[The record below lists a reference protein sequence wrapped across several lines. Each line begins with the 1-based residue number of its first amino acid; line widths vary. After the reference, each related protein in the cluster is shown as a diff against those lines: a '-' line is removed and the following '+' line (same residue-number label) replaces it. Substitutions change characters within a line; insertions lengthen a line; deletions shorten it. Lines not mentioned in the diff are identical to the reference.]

1 MTDAATPETAT
12 APEVHDLASAAR
24 AIEKII
30 RRETA
35 PDPNEGGKETPADDD
50 DPENADEEAG
60 ADEEEIEHDPG
71 VDDDDEEQAE
81 DDGEPEEA
89 RYKVKVGGEE
99 TDVTLKELIKGYQR
113 GADYTKK
120 TMRLADE
127 RRSVERA
134 KTDLEQERTAMALER
149 AAHAERL
156 NGRIPALKQQLAQFD
171 GIDWN
176 RLSGE
181 NPTLFAQAK
190 PLFDSLSQQLQQAEA
205 ERQEHAERDRQRRLQ
220 ATQAHQ
226 DYIAEQKRALIARHP
241 EMADPAKGRQETAA
255 LTRYLIDTGYRQ
267 DELSRLVDHRD
278 FILARKA
285 MLYDRLMAN
294 RDKVKQTVAALP
306 RVQKPGTARG
316 SRTGAAERR
325 AKLMTRL
332 ERTGR
337 TEDAARL
344 IEDML

>member
-30 RRETA
+30 RRETTPPTA
-35 PDPNEGGKETPADDD
+35 DADDETPEDSPVDS
-50 DPENADEEAG
+50 EDEEAQ
-60 ADEEEIEHDPG
+60 DEEEVEHDPG
-71 VDDDDEEQAE
+71 VDDDDVEG
-81 DDGEPEEA
+81 DTEPEEP
-89 RYKVKVGGEE
+89 RYRVKVGGEE
-99 TDVTLKELIKGYQR
+99 AEVTLNELVKGYQR

-127 RRSVERA
+127 RRSIERA
-134 KTDLEQERTAMALER
+134 KADLEQEQTAVALER
-149 AAHAERL
+149 AGYVERL
-156 NGRIPALKQQLAQFD
+156 NGQIPALRQQLAQFE

-176 RLSGE
+176 RLSAE
-181 NPTLFAQAK
+181 HPTLFAQAK

-205 ERQEHAERDRQRRLQ
+205 ERLDYEQRDRDRRLR
-220 ATQAHQ
+220 AVQAHQ

-241 EMADPAKGRQETAA
+241 ELADPVNGRRETAA

-267 DELSRLVDHRD
+267 EELSRLVDHRD

-285 MLYDRLMAN
+285 MLFDRLMAN
-294 RDKVKQTVAALP
+294 REKIKETVAALP

-332 ERTGR
+332 ERSGR

>member
-1 MTDAATPETAT
+1 MPDAATPETAT

-30 RRETA
+30 RREVV
-35 PDPNEGGKETPADDD
+35 PDTNA
-50 DPENADEEAG
+50 DPEAAEADVDGPEDTDDEA
-60 ADEEEIEHDPG
+60 ATEEEEIEHDPG
-71 VDDDDEEQAE
+71 VDDDD
-81 DDGEPEEA
+81 DDGEEENEA
-89 RYKVKVGGEE
+89 SYRVKVGGDE
-99 TDVTLKELIKGYQR
+99 TEVTLNELIRGYQR

-127 RRSVERA
+127 RRSIERA
-134 KTDLEQERTAMALER
+134 KADLEQEQTAVALER
-149 AAHAERL
+149 ASYVERL
-156 NGRIPALKQQLAQFD
+156 NGQIPALKRQLAQFE

-176 RLSGE
+176 RLSVE
-181 NPTLFAQAK
+181 HPTLFAQAR
-190 PLFDSLSQQLQQAEA
+190 PVFDSLSQELQQVET
-205 ERQEHAERDRQRRLQ
+205 ERLDYEQRDRQRRLQ
-220 ATQAHQ
+220 AVQAHQ

-241 EMADPAKGRQETAA
+241 EMADPVNGRRETAA

-267 DELSRLVDHRD
+267 EELSRLVDHRD

-285 MLYDRLMAN
+285 MLFDRLMAN
-294 RDKVKQTVAALP
+294 REKIKETVAALP

-332 ERTGR
+332 ERSGR

>member
-30 RRETA
+30 RRETS
-35 PDPNEGGKETPADDD
+35 PGTNGDSEGTPADVGD
-50 DPENADEEAG
+50 DPEDEHDEAG
-60 ADEEEIEHDPG
+60 AEGEEIEHDPG
-71 VDDDDEEQAE
+71 VDEDDDERN
-81 DDGEPEEA
+81 DGNPEEG

-99 TDVTLKELIKGYQR
+99 TEVTLNELIKGYQR

-127 RRSVERA
+127 RRTIERA
-134 KTDLEQERTAMALER
+134 KADLEQEKTAAALER
-149 AAHAERL
+149 DSYAERL
-156 NGRIPALKQQLAQFD
+156 HGQIPALKQQLAAFN

-176 RLSGE
+176 RLSAE
-181 NPTLFAQAK
+181 NPTLFAQAM
-190 PLFDSLSQQLQQAEA
+190 PLFDSLSDQLQQAEA
-205 ERQEHAERDRQRRLQ
+205 ERLQHEQRHRERQLR
-220 ATQAHQ
+220 TVQAHQ
-226 DYIAEQKRALIARHP
+226 DYIAEQKRALVARHP
-241 EMADPAKGRQETAA
+241 EMADPVKGRQETAA
-255 LTRYLIDTGYRQ
+255 LTKYLIDTGYRQ
-267 DELSRLVDHRD
+267 EELSRLVDHRD

-285 MLYDRLMAN
+285 MLYDRLIAN
-294 RDKVKQTVAALP
+294 RDKVKETVAALP

-316 SRTGAAERR
+316 PRTGAAERR
-325 AKLMTRL
+325 SALMTRL
-332 ERTGR
+332 TRTGR